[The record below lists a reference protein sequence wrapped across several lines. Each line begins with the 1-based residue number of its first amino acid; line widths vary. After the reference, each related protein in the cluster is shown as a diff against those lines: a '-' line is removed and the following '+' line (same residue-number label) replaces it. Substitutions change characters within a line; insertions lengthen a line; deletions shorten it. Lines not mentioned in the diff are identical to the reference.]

1 MFKKTMIPVKEFAKK
16 AISSKSVKS
25 MALML
30 LVGCGA
36 ALTQNSAGDYT
47 AGTTALTTVTE
58 EDCQVCAYS
67 GQTVLCHSRCGCRC
81 GSYLSVYQ
89 HEQ

>member
-1 MFKKTMIPVKEFAKK
+1 MCSRPSSATGFNEIEISSTILFTIKTIKMFKKTMISVKGFAKK
-16 AISSKSVKS
+16 AFSSKRMKS

-36 ALTQNSAGDYT
+36 ALAQNSAGDYT

-58 EDCQVCAYS
+58 EIVS
-67 GQTVLCHSRCGCRC
+67 G
-81 GSYLSVYQ
+81 
-89 HEQ
+89 

>member
-1 MFKKTMIPVKEFAKK
+1 MFKKTMIPVKGFAKK
-16 AISSKSVKS
+16 AFSSKRMKS

-36 ALTQNSAGDYT
+36 ALAQNSAGDYT

-58 EDCQVCAYS
+58 E
-67 GQTVLCHSRCGCRC
+67 SRRNHF
-81 GSYLSVYQ
+81 SLNIILSQYDTTSCKTRLK
-89 HEQ
+89 